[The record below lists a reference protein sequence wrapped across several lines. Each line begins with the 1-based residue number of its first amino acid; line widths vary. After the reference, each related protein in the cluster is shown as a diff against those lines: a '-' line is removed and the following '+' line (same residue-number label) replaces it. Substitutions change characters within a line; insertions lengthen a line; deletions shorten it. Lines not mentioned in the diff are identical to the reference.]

1 MIGLVLQSDIS
12 FLAPHVQ
19 IHHLIIHMLKEMK
32 ILIVN
37 IKNSENQHFYNFKL
51 VVKSLFN

>member
-1 MIGLVLQSDIS
+1 MIGLVLQSGIS

-37 IKNSENQHFYNFKL
+37 IKNSKNQHFYNFKL